1 MFLSYVEFSVSVS
14 PAKHKKKKKKKIGV
28 KEKKTNFTLTT
39 EVFAE
44 NRTHTQGDKNP

>member
-1 MFLSYVEFSVSVS
+1 MLSFQFQF
-14 PAKHKKKKKKKIGV
+14 HQQNIKKKEKKRLVV